1 MTPGLGCAVKSLAI
15 KYKDP
20 RKLKPRP
27 KNPRTHTPRQI
38 KQIAASITEFGF
50 INPVL
55 LDAADGIVAGH
66 ARVAAAV
73 TLGMT
78 DVPTVRV
85 DHLSPAQ
92 IRAYVIAD
100 NRLAE
105 NAGWDRDLLALEL
118 QELSVQPNFDVTVTG
133 FEMAEIDLIVGDASQ
148 GEPDEADAIPE
159 IDRSLP
165 PVSQFGDCWQI
176 GDHVLLC
183 GDALKARSYE
193 RLLGSKR
200 AQLIFCD
207 PPYNV
212 PIAGNVSGLGK
223 AKHRE
228 FAMASGEMTPRE
240 FTNFLRRAL
249 TNLAQFSVDGSIHFI
264 CMDWRHIRELADA
277 AEDAYTELKNICVWS
292 KSNAGMGSL
301 YRSAHEFVFVYKNGR
316 AKHINNVELGRF
328 GRSRTNVW
336 QYAGMS
342 SFGKDRDSSL
352 AGHPTPKPLAL
363 VSDAILDCSKRGGI
377 VLDAFAGSG
386 TTLLAAEKTGRRGYG
401 IELDPHYADLI
412 IKRFEDIYGL
422 QAVHANLDFSFD
434 QLRTERTERTKDGK
448 KADTNTSRTINK
460 SDRKGSRG
468 EDRTNSP
475 PRPRRN
481 DTYAEEEEA
490 ESGAQEQKRKNADGK
505 GAARSPKQKQ
515 RQIREH
521 GSEAGSRRKRKDIR
535 SR

>member
-1 MTPGLGCAVKSLAI
+1 MKTLAI

-20 RKLKPRP
+20 RKLNPRP

-38 KQIAASITEFGF
+38 KQIVASITEFGF

-55 LDAADGIVAGH
+55 IDASDGIVAGH
-66 ARVAAAV
+66 ARVAAAISM
-73 TLGMT
+73 GMT

-85 DHLSPAQ
+85 DHLSPPQ

-105 NAGWDRDLLALEL
+105 KAGWDPTLLALEL
-118 QELSVQPNFDVTVTG
+118 QELSVQPDFDVTVTG
-133 FEMAEIDLIVGDASQ
+133 FEMGEIDLIVSEASAADDQ
-148 GEPDEADAIPE
+148 DEADVIPA

-165 PVSQFGDCWQI
+165 AVSRPGDCWQI
-176 GDHVLLC
+176 GDHFLLC
-183 GDALKARSYE
+183 ADALKSESYE
-193 RLLGSKR
+193 QLLGGRR
-200 AQLIFCD
+200 AQMVFTD

-212 PIAGNVSGLGK
+212 RIAGNVSGLGK
-223 AKHRE
+223 ARHRE
-228 FAMASGEMTPRE
+228 FAMASGEMSPRE

-249 TNLAQFSVDGSIHFI
+249 THLVDFSIDGSIHFL

-277 AEDAYTELKNICVWS
+277 ADDVYAELKNICVWS

-301 YRSAHEFVFVYKNGR
+301 YRSAHEFVFVYKNGH

-328 GRSRTNVW
+328 GRSRTNIW
-336 QYAGMS
+336 EYAGMS
-342 SFGKDRDSSL
+342 SFGKDRDETL

-412 IKRFEDIYGL
+412 VKRFEETYGL
-422 QAVHANLDFSFD
+422 GAIHADSDLNFD
-434 QLRTERTERTKDGK
+434 RVRAERTERNNDGQEGTPKVKATKTRRQKVARQKANNQGK
-448 KADTNTSRTINK
+448 TVGRQRGTSF
-460 SDRKGSRG
+460 
-468 EDRTNSP
+468 
-475 PRPRRN
+475 
-481 DTYAEEEEA
+481 
-490 ESGAQEQKRKNADGK
+490 
-505 GAARSPKQKQ
+505 KQ
-515 RQIREH
+515 R
-521 GSEAGSRRKRKDIR
+521 
-535 SR
+535 

>member
-1 MTPGLGCAVKSLAI
+1 MKTLAI

-20 RKLKPRP
+20 RKLKPRL

-55 LDAADGIVAGH
+55 IDGDDEIVAGH
-66 ARVAAAV
+66 ARVAASIS
-73 TLGMT
+73 LGMT

-85 DHLSPAQ
+85 GHLSPAQ

-105 NAGWDRDLLALEL
+105 NAGWDRELLALEL

-133 FEMAEIDLIVGDASQ
+133 FEMAEIDLLVGEASH

-165 PVSQFGDCWQI
+165 AVSRLGDCWQT
-176 GDHVLLC
+176 GDHLLLC

-193 RLLGSKR
+193 RLLHSKR
-200 AQLIFCD
+200 AQIIFTD

-212 PIAGNVSGLGK
+212 RIAGNVSGLGK
-223 AKHRE
+223 AQHRE

-249 TNLAQFSVDGSIHFI
+249 KNLAEFSVDGSIHFV

-277 AEDAYTELKNICVWS
+277 ADDAYTELKNICVWS

-301 YRSAHEFVFVYKNGR
+301 YRSAHEFIFVYKNGC

-336 QYAGMS
+336 EYAGMS
-342 SFGKDRDSSL
+342 SFGKDREASL
-352 AGHPTPKPLAL
+352 AEHPTPKPLAL

-412 IKRFEDIYGL
+412 IKRFEEVYGL
-422 QAVHANLDFSFD
+422 GAIHVDSDLSFD
-434 QLRTERTERTKDGK
+434 RVRTERTERNNDGQ
-448 KADTNTSRTINK
+448 ASTTDARAGTINARSK
-460 SDRKGSRG
+460 KTDQQNARRR
-468 EDRTNSP
+468 EAI
-475 PRPRRN
+475 RPR
-481 DTYAEEEEA
+481 
-490 ESGAQEQKRKNADGK
+490 KRV
-505 GAARSPKQKQ
+505 RLKQ
-515 RQIREH
+515 R
-521 GSEAGSRRKRKDIR
+521 
-535 SR
+535 